1 MRWWNAPQER
11 HAIAFPFLNPE
22 HSCSSDRALSGSLER
37 VGDGTAG
44 TGRSNRVGQGSL
56 TSADSLS
63 TLAGLVR
70 PRSHRRRP
78 TYRLAL
84 YPSGPS
90 PGELAG
96 LLPAGLAADTDS

>member
-1 MRWWNAPQER
+1 VRWWNAPQER

-44 TGRSNRVGQGSL
+44 TGRSNRAGQGPL
-56 TSADSLS
+56 ASADSSLDARGTS
-63 TLAGLVR
+63 QTQV
-70 PRSHRRRP
+70 
-78 TYRLAL
+78 
-84 YPSGPS
+84 S
-90 PGELAG
+90 PAAAG